1 MPSAR
6 SLPRKRR
13 VVLDTN
19 IIVSALVFGGSLPAR
34 ALDAWQSGMIEPLVS
49 TETASELMRVLAYP
63 KFKLGAEER
72 EELLGDYLPY
82 ATVVNIP
89 NPPPTVPDCR
99 DPFDI
104 QFLRLA
110 KAGKASAIVT
120 GDKDLLALAG
130 QTSFAILT
138 LDVFFNTLN
147 PL

>member
-104 QFLRLA
+104 QFLQLA

-138 LDVFFNTLN
+138 LDVFFNTLD

>member
-1 MPSAR
+1 MPTVRLLS
-6 SLPRKRR
+6 RKPR

-19 IIVSALVFGGSLPAR
+19 IIVSALVFGGGLPAR
-34 ALDAWQSGMIEPLVS
+34 ALNAWQSRMIEPLVS
-49 TETASELMRVLAYP
+49 TETASELLRVLAYP
-63 KFKLGAEER
+63 KFKLTAEER

-89 NPPPTVPDCR
+89 IPPPTVPDCR

-104 QFLRLA
+104 QFLQLA
-110 KAGKASAIVT
+110 KAGKASVIVT

-138 LDVFFNTLN
+138 LDAFFNALSA
-147 PL
+147 P